1 MGFSRQGHW
10 SGLPFPSP
18 KDNVNTR
25 CSCICLKRTGLE
37 EATHSSCQLEW
48 QPTPVLLSGEPHGQR
63 SLAGYSPWVTK
74 SQTRLKQLS
83 APKWTGCEQPA
94 RAGVEPG
101 RYDLTGT
108 RVLLRGTYV
117 SGSVSPSLCLT
128 LGDPVDCSPP
138 GSCVHGILQ
147 ARVLEWVAI
156 PFSRGSSW
164 PRDWI
169 WSPALQ
175 ADSLPSEPPGKPSSY
190 FVSSDKEPA
199 TC

>member
-1 MGFSRQGHW
+1 MDRGAWQ
-10 SGLPFPSP
+10 
-18 KDNVNTR
+18 
-25 CSCICLKRTGLE
+25 
-37 EATHSSCQLEW
+37 AT
-48 QPTPVLLSGEPHGQR
+48 VHGSQ
-63 SLAGYSPWVTK
+63 

-83 APKWTGCEQPA
+83 APKKTGCEQPA

-117 SGSVSPSLCLT
+117 SGSVSHSCLT

-156 PFSRGSSW
+156 PFSRGSS
-164 PRDWI
+164 
-169 WSPALQ
+169 
-175 ADSLPSEPPGKPSSY
+175 
-190 FVSSDKEPA
+190 
-199 TC
+199 